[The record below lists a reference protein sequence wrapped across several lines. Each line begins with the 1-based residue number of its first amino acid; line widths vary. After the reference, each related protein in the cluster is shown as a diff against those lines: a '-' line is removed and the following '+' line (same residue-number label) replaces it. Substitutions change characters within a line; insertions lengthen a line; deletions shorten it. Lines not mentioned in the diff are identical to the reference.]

1 MTKEETINHSAE
13 YRRRSSHYEQ
23 LVEEIQFGLSQKLKE
38 LGVTV
43 AALEGRVKTLDS
55 FVEKASRKGY
65 ERPWDEIDDLAGV
78 RLVCLF
84 SADLD
89 VIENEICSIFEILST
104 EDKVEGLGVER
115 MGYQGRHY
123 VVTLGPTHTG
133 PRYDN
138 LKELRAEIQVRTTLQ
153 DAWAR
158 ISHNLVYKSEASM
171 PVQLRREIQNVSSLL
186 EIAQSI
192 FDRSESSRKQYIAD
206 VKESASNE
214 NELLSRPIDG
224 ETLEA
229 YTTWKFPRLPV
240 DHRIQEILLRDLNHE
255 RYTSIRDIDIA
266 VEAAESAVAAYKDEN
281 PDWFKAGTDFI
292 TKSLGFVDEEFRRVH
307 PFGKRT
313 KDAFETHQA
322 KVGVVRR
329 DG

>member
-1 MTKEETINHSAE
+1 MTKGENINRSAE
-13 YRRRSSHYEQ
+13 YRRRASNYEQ
-23 LVEEIQFGLSQKLKE
+23 LVEEIRFGLSQRLKA
-38 LGVTV
+38 LGVAI

-55 FVEKASRKGY
+55 FIEKVSRKGY
-65 ERPWDEIDDLAGV
+65 ERPWEEIDDLAGV

-89 VIENEICSIFEILST
+89 VIGNEISSLFEVVST
-104 EDKVEGLGVER
+104 EYKVEGLGVER

-123 VVTLGPTHTG
+123 VVTLGPRHTG

-206 VKESASNE
+206 VKESASSE
-214 NELLSRPIDG
+214 DQILSRPIDR

-240 DHRIQEILLRDLNHE
+240 DHRIQEILLRDLNHDKY
-255 RYTSIRDIDIA
+255 RTIRDIDVA
-266 VEAAESAVAAYKDEN
+266 VEAAASAVAAYKNEN

-307 PFGKRT
+307 PFAKRT
-313 KDAFETHQA
+313 KDAFGSHQA
-322 KVGVVRR
+322 KVGVVRH